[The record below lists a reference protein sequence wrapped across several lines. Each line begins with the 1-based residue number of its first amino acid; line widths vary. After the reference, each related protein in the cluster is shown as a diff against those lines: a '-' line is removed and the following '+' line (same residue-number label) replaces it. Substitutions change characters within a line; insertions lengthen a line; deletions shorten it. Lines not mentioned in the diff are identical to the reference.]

1 MELKGFLSELS
12 GWFTKYT
19 SGNPRMYISILSI
32 FLFFLGN
39 LSLLTTNSAECM
51 ETENK
56 LEMEIA

>member
-1 MELKGFLSELS
+1 MGLKGFLSELR
-12 GWFTKYT
+12 GWFTKFT
-19 SGNPRMYISILSI
+19 SGDLLMYISILSI
-32 FLFFLGN
+32 LLFFLGN